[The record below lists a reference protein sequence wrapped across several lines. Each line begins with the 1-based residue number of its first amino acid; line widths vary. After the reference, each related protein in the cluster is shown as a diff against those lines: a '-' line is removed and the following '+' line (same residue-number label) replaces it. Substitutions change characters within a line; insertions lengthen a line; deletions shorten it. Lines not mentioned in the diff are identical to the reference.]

1 MSQSILHKHDALSLV
16 TLLEGH
22 LPYSLPVYG
31 TILANIPEPGISPD
45 EYGNTHPLSA
55 WATFPPGSPSLEP
68 WVIIV
73 PLGTPLEDQ
82 IRLYCSAET
91 SCPDT
96 SASDYPSGL
105 DTVKRAL
112 RSYGELSPGFK
123 MVGALNALWVPE
135 VERFLHGQPRGRC
148 NVFLPP
154 LTGLGDSQAP
164 EALEVEGYTVDHG
177 REAEVEVF
185 RDTSDIKRPS
195 AYYRAR
201 LPWSTVIRPS
211 SSAEV
216 GASASSTPAP
226 AAALVL
232 THMDGSLGAL
242 HTDAAYRRKGLARW
256 VVQQHLKTGRGLL
269 RNPRPNP
276 ISNPDPDPDPS
287 PATGSAND
295 LQDDTVARGGRGG
308 EGGEGGGGGGA
319 WTVVFRGNEAS
330 EGLWIN
336 LGWRVGWECAW
347 VYKGD

>member
-1 MSQSILHKHDALSLV
+1 MSQSILHKHDPLSLV

-68 WVIIV
+68 WVIIA

-177 REAEVEVF
+177 REAEVEVVCHPDSIGGECDARSQLKGLVSRYERYQASISVLSRTITLVHRHPSEF
-185 RDTSDIKRPS
+185 IRGSWCKRFVNSGSGRSIGPHAHGRFTRRITHRRRVPEERTREMGRPTTSQDGKRS
-195 AYYRAR
+195 A
-201 LPWSTVIRPS
+201 P
-211 SSAEV
+211 E
-216 GASASSTPAP
+216 STPEPDLEPGPGPGPKPGDWQRERP
-226 AAALVL
+226 A
-232 THMDGSLGAL
+232 G
-242 HTDAAYRRKGLARW
+242 
-256 VVQQHLKTGRGLL
+256 
-269 RNPRPNP
+269 
-276 ISNPDPDPDPS
+276 
-287 PATGSAND
+287 
-295 LQDDTVARGGRGG
+295 
-308 EGGEGGGGGGA
+308 
-319 WTVVFRGNEAS
+319 
-330 EGLWIN
+330 
-336 LGWRVGWECAW
+336 
-347 VYKGD
+347 